1 MNAAMRSLLDGFQQI
16 ATEQAKASHGQR
28 RFVFSVESPPNEVF
42 MPNFQI
48 CDQRIAPPGHPDY
61 GTLFFPLYS
70 FLYHE
75 FIIIQGG
82 FGVAPTPYH
91 LEIRSAY
98 NLIMGEIPGAI
109 LTGDGS
115 LLNRGDTDAWWSP
128 WSPAF
133 GNNDDSLA
141 MLRCTVALRRGNGRN
156 YLVFGRMHRPA
167 NAVGIK
173 NVHWESNGKVY
184 EIPAVFHSAWKD
196 PQGRF
201 AIVLANWTKEKQ
213 TVTLSDS
220 RLGKQA
226 MESISGN
233 EVSTRPRV
241 VERGS
246 LPVSLPP
253 LSCALIESQ

>member
-1 MNAAMRSLLDGFQQI
+1 MQSLIDGFQQI
-16 ATEQAKASHGQR
+16 ATEQAKASRGQR
-28 RFVFSVESPPNEVF
+28 RFAFSVESPPNELF
-42 MPNFQI
+42 MPNFHV
-48 CDQRIAPPGHPDY
+48 CDQRIAPPGHADY

-98 NLIMGEIPGAI
+98 NLVMGEIPGAI

-115 LLNRGDTDAWWSP
+115 LLNRGDTDSWWSP
-128 WSPAF
+128 WLPAF
-133 GNNDDSLA
+133 GNNDDCLA
-141 MLRCTVALRRGNGRN
+141 MLRCTAALRRGKGHN

-167 NAVGIK
+167 NAAGIK
-173 NVHWESNGKVY
+173 IVHWESNGQVH

-201 AIVLANWTKEKQ
+201 GIVLANWTKERQ
-213 TVTLSDS
+213 IVALSDS
-220 RLGKQA
+220 RLGKQTT
-226 MESISGN
+226 ESISGN
-233 EVSTRPRV
+233 EVSTRLRV
-241 VERGS
+241 VERGNLS
-246 LPVSLPP
+246 VSLPP
-253 LSCALIESQ
+253 LSCALIEGQGEGI